1 MRATDLL
8 LRASRIYY
16 GWLIV
21 AITFAAAALTIGS
34 SNYAFGLFVE
44 PLERNFGWER
54 ISISA
59 SLSFMAVGSI
69 AAPFLGRL
77 MDRYGARPMMVGA
90 LAIFGLSFVLRP
102 LMSQLWHWYALSFLQ
117 FVIFSGATSLPAGR
131 LVGIWFRES
140 RGRVMGITL
149 MGNNFGGFTV
159 PIIVGFVITA
169 ANWQAGF
176 VVIGVIAFV
185 FAFLALM
192 IVHEHP
198 VRIVKNPGG
207 AGTTGVRADTTAD
220 ATLQGWTVGQALR
233 TRVFYAMTLA
243 VMLGSFT
250 YTTLLAHVSAHLNAE
265 GMSENIVPLALS
277 LLAAFGMGG
286 KLVFG
291 YLAERITA
299 RRALMASLSGQIVF
313 ILLIVWY
320 PESPL
325 VWVWVPLFGLHMG
338 AFGALVPL
346 LTQENFGLRYFGSIS
361 GLSSMLTVVPYALG
375 PLLAGASFDR
385 EGSYGP
391 AFILVAVLFG
401 IAVIALTQA
410 RQTRYQE

>member
-1 MRATDLL
+1 M
-8 LRASRIYY
+8 YY
-16 GWLIV
+16 GWLMV

-34 SNYAFGLFVE
+34 SNYAFGLFID
-44 PLERNFGWER
+44 PLEQEFGWEHLQ
-54 ISISA
+54 ISA

-77 MDRYGARPMMVGA
+77 MDRHGARPMMVWA
-90 LAIFGLSFVLRP
+90 LLIFGLSYVLRP

-131 LVGIWFRES
+131 LVGIWFQES

-169 ANWQAGF
+169 ASWQAGF
-176 VVIGVIAFV
+176 VVIGIIAFV
-185 FAFLALM
+185 LAFLALVT
-192 IVHEHP
+192 VHEHP
-198 VRIVKNPGG
+198 VRIEESPG
-207 AGTTGVRADTTAD
+207 RDDMTAD
-220 ATLQGWTVGQALR
+220 ATLQGLTVSQALR
-233 TRVFYAMTLA
+233 TRAFYAMTLA

-250 YTTLLAHVSAHLNAE
+250 YTTILAHVSAHLNAE
-265 GMSENIVPLALS
+265 GMSENTVPLALS

-286 KLVFG
+286 KLLFG
-291 YLAERITA
+291 YLAERISA
-299 RRALMASLSGQIVF
+299 GRALMVSLSGQTVF
-313 ILLIVWY
+313 VLLMVWY

-325 VWVWVPLFGLHMG
+325 VWVWVPMFGLHMG

-346 LTQENFGLRYFGSIS
+346 LAQENFGLRYFGSIS

-391 AFILVAVLFG
+391 AFIIVAVLFG

-410 RQTRYQE
+410 RQAPYQE